1 MNSHARNAQKKPAP
15 RKWQFIKRIIQHHQ
29 VEFIPGM
36 QDWITIQK
44 SIDVLHH
51 SNTTKEQNHMTISIA
66 AELFLNDPTSCHN

>member
-1 MNSHARNAQKKPAP
+1 
-15 RKWQFIKRIIQHHQ
+15 